1 MDNKLFGIDV
11 SRSVDTQVSAD
22 IETAPKNRRR
32 GKIPLEIEKEE
43 PVDEFDSEL
52 DEDFIEQ
59 TIGAVPQP
67 SSARETDIID
77 VDHKNDEHLEKRGE
91 SYGK

>member
-22 IETAPKNRRR
+22 IETVPKNRRR

-77 VDHKNDEHLEKRGE
+77 VDHKNDEHPEKRGE